1 MTEDR
6 GIVFAWAAISAGIS
20 GLITR
25 DSSTR
30 GRAGKAVEPPANA
43 TRPGKAPEG
52 SRKRG
57 QHDDPPHQS
66 KNEPALETDWFLV
79 HGRSRA
85 DDRRSDNSATRIER
99 RRYRR
104 NRTVRRPDRRP
115 TERRSRRDRIRN
127 DHLADGPDR
136 NEQTRHRELGGLGNR
151 DPARHRRTP
160 SPTVPRQSPRLL
172 AGSRHRRPRNRSVG
186 RRKTARSLR
195 RRTFAA
201 RNGSPAHD
209 LSPVSGRL
217 RRSAWRGGFSVVG
230 EQKVEFGPRGPHGPP
245 ETAVRVD
252 LPPLRAAFPA
262 SYAAIST
269 CSRLTFNAKHTKSH
283 SHRTFASPRR
293 LKRRKPS
300 TCLIQ
305 P

>member
-1 MTEDR
+1 MPIPGSPNGYEDGNR
-6 GIVFAWAAISAGIS
+6 SVVPVSGVAAVGASIV
-20 GLITR
+20 
-25 DSSTR
+25 
-30 GRAGKAVEPPANA
+30 E
-43 TRPGKAPEG
+43 
-52 SRKRG
+52 
-57 QHDDPPHQS
+57 Q
-66 KNEPALETDWFLV
+66 
-79 HGRSRA
+79 RA
-85 DDRRSDNSATRIER
+85 DP
-99 RRYRR
+99 
-104 NRTVRRPDRRP
+104 VRRPPCTGTSTGAGRRQRQRP
-115 TERRSRRDRIRN
+115 VGPLPCPYRLRRTVTRTVTVRSSRYPALRQSGQASSNSGPIRSGALPAQGHPPVLAVDNASVRLARSHVHTGFAERLQDGARTVPSGRRRSRPVTISCDPFSCRN
-127 DHLADGPDR
+127 CRCFRSA
-136 NEQTRHRELGGLGNR
+136 
-151 DPARHRRTP
+151 
-160 SPTVPRQSPRLL
+160 PR
-172 AGSRHRRPRNRSVG
+172 
-186 RRKTARSLR
+186 ARSLR

-209 LSPVSGRL
+209 LSPVSRRL
-217 RRSAWRGGFSVVG
+217 RRSAWRGGFAVVG

-269 CSRLTFNAKHTKSH
+269 CSRLTFNARHTRSH